1 MTAVFSSYHVSLI
14 YILSLSLPRPQYKIV
29 NPKVKLGIKKTTS
42 DAADDMLWLD
52 MDSIF
57 GPDCY
62 LAKVEW
68 TKEGDALIA
77 QILDRRQK
85 KLALVMFDAV
95 SGARTT
101 LHMEEAIDDKSWVNL
116 NDAFRVLNYIP
127 RDKLRFLWAS
137 EADGF
142 RHLYVRETNLSDP
155 SSGSQEVV
163 RVTGPGEFIVDDVVG
178 IDIEKKLVYYLGTSP
193 GKWLNKQLFRAS
205 LESSGGDLECLTP
218 DDGIHACKVDVKA
231 GIFVDSVSTIN
242 KPTTVTLNS
251 LDSGKASLDIHDA
264 GAEDDRV
271 AKMNLQPPTF
281 HTFPSTDK
289 KVTLQSAIYLPDES
303 TYGPGP
309 YPCIVATYGG
319 PHVQYVCNTW
329 GMMTADLRT
338 QYLCEN
344 VSQVYFCIAFYCFND
359 SFPYHLTFRALL

>member
-1 MTAVFSSYHVSLI
+1 
-14 YILSLSLPRPQYKIV
+14 
-29 NPKVKLGIKKTTS
+29 
-42 DAADDMLWLD
+42 

-85 KLALVMFDAV
+85 KLALVMFNAV

-116 NDAFRVLNYIP
+116 NESFRVMNYIP
-127 RDKLRFLWAS
+127 GDKLRFLWAS

-155 SSGSQEVV
+155 SSGSQEVY

-178 IDIEKKLVYYLGTSP
+178 LDDMEKKVVYYLGTSP
-193 GKWLNKQLFRAS
+193 NNWLNKQLFRAS
-205 LESSGGDLECLTP
+205 LKSSGGGDIVCLTP
-218 DDGIHACKVDVKA
+218 EDGIHACKVDVKA

-251 LDSGKASLDIHDA
+251 LDSGKALLDIHDA

-271 AKMNLQPPTF
+271 SKLNLRPPTF

-289 KVTLQSAIYLPDES
+289 KVTLQSAIYMPDKS

-309 YPCIVATYGG
+309 YPLIVATYGG